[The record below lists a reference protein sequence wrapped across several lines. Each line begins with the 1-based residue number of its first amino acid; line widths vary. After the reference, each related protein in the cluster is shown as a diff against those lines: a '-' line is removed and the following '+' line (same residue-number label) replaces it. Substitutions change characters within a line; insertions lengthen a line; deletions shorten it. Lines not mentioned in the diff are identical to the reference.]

1 MLKTLQKSSFAE
13 LMEPSL
19 RVLVMIAQTQAGMWR
34 RNGYSLLNQV
44 RHFFLFLCRSFLI
57 INLIFAFVSV
67 FLQLGK

>member
-1 MLKTLQKSSFAE
+1 MGAVCDKLFNMLSEILQKLSAAE

-44 RHFFLFLCRSFLI
+44 SHC
-57 INLIFAFVSV
+57 NFVR
-67 FLQLGK
+67 L